1 MSITNRIDLERQLVL
16 SETAVLLLVVTAGAS
31 SAAPQSG
38 EAMQRGIAAASS
50 LSVTPGL
57 CGNGAP
63 TAAEQ
68 LHELAFCGG
77 SHGPVALLP
86 APRDRSNCQ
95 ALPYEMEFRTRTGTS
110 IL

>member
-1 MSITNRIDLERQLVL
+1 MERLLVL
-16 SETAVLLLVVTAGAS
+16 SETATAAVLLLLRCQVVTAAAS
-31 SAAPQSG
+31 STAPQSG
-38 EAMQRGIAAASS
+38 EAMQRGMAAASS

-95 ALPYEMEFRTRTGTS
+95 ALPYEMELRTRTGTS

>member
-16 SETAVLLLVVTAGAS
+16 SETVVLLLLVTAGAS

-63 TAAEQ
+63 TVVEQ